1 MDLPKRASGGKIFS
15 CLRNALPGEEP
26 EGGFARINPAG
37 KIRLLA
43 EDGMLVNRPLLIG
56 EGFVLAGFR
65 QGQWEEALA
74 K

>member
-1 MDLPKRASGGKIFS
+1 MDLPKRASGGKFFNTS
-15 CLRNALPGEEP
+15 GMTLPGEEP

-43 EDGMLVNRPLLIG
+43 EDGMLVKRPLLIG